1 MKRLE
6 KKDIFTIPNL
16 LSTFRII
23 LAIIIPIVYYHPR
36 ILNKTAWMV
45 GLVMV
50 SGVTDCLDGKIARK
64 FNMIS
69 EVGKILDPIADK
81 LTQLVL
87 LICLLSRNP
96 WIKIILILFI
106 IKEVTQGIM
115 GLMVLLRAKENEGAK
130 WYGKLNTVVFYV
142 VVVLLIFLPDMPNR
156 IIDILLLLCGSCM
169 LLALC
174 LYINSFGN
182 ILKQN
187 KKNTRF

>member
-23 LAIIIPIVYYHPR
+23 LAIIIPIVYYQPE
-36 ILNKTAWMV
+36 LQNKTAWMV
-45 GLVMV
+45 GLVIV

-87 LICLLSRNP
+87 LICLFSRNP
-96 WIKIILILFI
+96 WIKVILILFI
-106 IKEVTQGIM
+106 IKELTQGIM

-142 VVVLLIFLPDMPNR
+142 VVVLLIFMPNMPTGVV
-156 IIDILLLLCGSCM
+156 DIHLLFCGGCM
-169 LLALC
+169 LLALFM
-174 LYINSFGN
+174 YVMSFGS
-182 ILKQN
+182 ILKQY
-187 KKNTRF
+187 KKK

>member
-1 MKRLE
+1 MMKHLE

-23 LAIIIPIVYYHPR
+23 LAIIIPIVYYQPE
-36 ILNKTAWMV
+36 LQNKTAWMV
-45 GLVMV
+45 GLVIV

-96 WIKIILILFI
+96 WIKVILILFI
-106 IKEVTQGIM
+106 IKELTQGIM

-142 VVVLLIFLPDMPNR
+142 VVVLLIFMPNMPTGVV
-156 IIDILLLLCGSCM
+156 DILLLLCGGCM

-174 LYINSFGN
+174 MYVKSFGS

-187 KKNTRF
+187 KKK